1 MKCPPSHF
9 FPTSVW
15 VERIKNTPLY
25 IYTKFITHMCSC
37 LIILKFRQVSR
48 VFLVAVLEN
57 MSQPILIWQKVFW
70 VRRRDFLFWPFFT
83 ATFLLIIYFDF
94 NHTKGRVI
102 NRFLRLLHKGEE
114 KVCVMP
120 KKLQKKHVNTKI
132 KGEWDR

>member
-9 FPTSVW
+9 FPTSVL

-57 MSQPILIWQKVFW
+57 MSQPT
-70 VRRRDFLFWPFFT
+70 DM
-83 ATFLLIIYFDF
+83 A
-94 NHTKGRVI
+94 KGV
-102 NRFLRLLHKGEE
+102 LG
-114 KVCVMP
+114 
-120 KKLQKKHVNTKI
+120 T
-132 KGEWDR
+132 